1 MSYAQSQHILMHKP
15 WSQMHARTKWYTR
28 PDTHTLTQGAMKLK
42 IVHLRVHVSG
52 MEKGGGGNV
61 GRPLAIVRASVTMR
75 LM

>member
-28 PDTHTLTQGAMKLK
+28 LDTHTLTQGAMKLK
-42 IVHLRVHVSG
+42 NRAFTGACRWHG
-52 MEKGGGGNV
+52 KGGGNV